1 MSAESQL
8 AKAPADQPGPSV
20 SSSSGAK
27 LGVASALI
35 IDDEPGMRNF
45 LQRALQRRFAL
56 VEVAEDTET
65 AEALRQRYHFD
76 LLITDIRLP
85 GKSGVEWIQQLRDQ
99 GSTASV
105 IFMTAHADLDTAIAA
120 LRAGAADFILKPFR
134 ADQMMAAVERC
145 LEQRKM
151 LRENFLLRREVAKMF
166 DAHGMIGECQTI
178 TDICDVIKRVAPMP
192 STVLIEGESGTGK
205 EVAARAMHSYSGR
218 TGSFVPINCGAI
230 TGELLESELFGHIKG
245 AFTGAHQSRE
255 GLFTYADGG
264 TLFLDEIGEMALGMQ
279 AKLLRV
285 LEERTIRPVGA
296 NKEVP
301 VDVRI
306 IAATNRELEAE
317 VDANRFRQDLYYR
330 LNVLS
335 IRMPTLQ
342 ERLDDIPVL
351 ARYFLGKLSTE
362 LGIPAPDYPLEE
374 IAHLQKY
381 HWPGNVREFKNVI
394 ERCLL
399 LNKSP
404 SQCIALDGQ
413 RSPEPDHANG
423 DPNLESVERRHILRV
438 LNDAQGNKSEASRRL
453 GISRKTLERKL
464 RAWHAAAAGDVPSR
478 PPT

>member
-1 MSAESQL
+1 MSSESQYAETPTDL
-8 AKAPADQPGPSV
+8 VASTASPGASR
-20 SSSSGAK
+20 
-27 LGVASALI
+27 GVTSALI
-35 IDDEPGMRNF
+35 IDDEPGMRSF
-45 LQRALQRRFAL
+45 LQRALSRRFAL
-56 VEVAEDTET
+56 VEVAEDSES

-134 ADQMMAAVERC
+134 ADQMIAAVERC
-145 LEQRKM
+145 LEQRRM

-178 TDICDVIKRVAPMP
+178 TNICDVIKRVAPMP

-205 EVAARAMHSYSGR
+205 ELAARAMHGYSGR
-218 TGSFVPINCGAI
+218 SGSFVPINCGAI
-230 TGELLESELFGHIKG
+230 SGELLESELFGHAKG

-255 GLFTYADGG
+255 GLFTYANGG
-264 TLFLDEIGEMALGMQ
+264 TLFLDEIGEMPLGMQ

-285 LEERTIRPVGA
+285 LEERTIRPVGT

-306 IAATNRELEAE
+306 IAATNRDLEAE
-317 VDANRFRQDLYYR
+317 VTANRFRQDLFYR
-330 LNVLS
+330 LNVLA
-335 IRMPTLQ
+335 IRMPALK
-342 ERLDDIPVL
+342 ERLEDIPIL
-351 ARYFLGKLSTE
+351 ADYFLSKLSTE
-362 LGIPAPDYPLEE
+362 LGIQLPEYSAEE
-374 IAHLQKY
+374 IAHLQTY

-399 LNKSP
+399 LNTSP
-404 SQCIALDGQ
+404 SQCIAVDTQEAAIPGPTTEDSTLD
-413 RSPEPDHANG
+413 
-423 DPNLESVERRHILRV
+423 SVEKRHILRV
-438 LNDAQGNKSEASRRL
+438 LHDANGNKSAASRRL

-464 RAWHAAAAGDVPSR
+464 QAWSAETDANDAA
-478 PPT
+478 